1 MEMGGGIMA
10 THRLP
15 IMGATVLP
23 DATGECFMDNINN
36 QMALATGLMRN
47 LVMTFK
53 DPSAD
58 CGFYGT
64 FQVPQ
69 NYVGTAVLKILMVL
83 DGTVGATSVDF
94 EFSYRAL
101 ADNES
106 VEQGWQASETG
117 NTGNTNG
124 WANEDLALCSITLT
138 DANFA
143 VGDEVFFYLKRDFGT
158 DDFVGDVHVVGV
170 YFDYADA

>member
-1 MEMGGGIMA
+1 M
-10 THRLP
+10 T
-15 IMGATVLP
+15 LP
-23 DATGECFMDNINN
+23 DTTGECFMDNINN

-47 LVMTFK
+47 LVITLK

-58 CGFYGT
+58 TGFYGK

-69 NYVGTAVLKILMVL
+69 NYVDTANIVVTGIL
-83 DGTVGATSVDF
+83 DGTVGATSIDF

-106 VEQGWQASETG
+106 VEQVWQENVTF

-124 WANEDLALCSITLT
+124 WANEDVLEDSGALT
-138 DANFA
+138 DGNFA
-143 VGDEVFFYLKRDFGT
+143 VGDEVFYYFKRDFGT
-158 DDFVGDVHVVGV
+158 DDFVGDFHVTGL
-170 YFDYADA
+170 YFEYNDA

>member
-1 MEMGGGIMA
+1 MA

-23 DATGECFMDNINN
+23 DSTGECFMDNINN
-36 QMALATGLMRN
+36 QMALVTGLMRN

-69 NYVGTAVLKILMVL
+69 NYVGTAKIVVVGVL
-83 DGTVGATSVDF
+83 DGTIAATSLAF
-94 EFSYRAL
+94 EFSYVARADDETIEAAWDQSL
-101 ADNES
+101 AFEI
-106 VEQGWQASETG
+106 ASLSGSGYTD
-117 NTGNTNG
+117 
-124 WANEDLALCSITLT
+124 EDLFELSGTLT
-138 DANFA
+138 AGNFSA
-143 VGDEVFFYLKRDFGT
+143 GDEVFFYLKRDFSA
-158 DDFVGDVHVVGV
+158 DDFVGDAHVTGV
-170 YFDYADA
+170 YFEFADA

>member
-1 MEMGGGIMA
+1 MA

-23 DATGECFMDNINN
+23 DTTGQCYMNNINN
-36 QMALATGLMRN
+36 EMALATSLARN

-58 CGFYGT
+58 TGFYGT

-69 NYVGTAVLKILMVL
+69 NYVDSAVLKIFGLL
-83 DGTVGATSVDF
+83 DGTVAATSVDF

-117 NTGNTNG
+117 DSGNTNG
-124 WANEDLALCSITLT
+124 WTNEDLCLISITLT
-138 DANFA
+138 DGNFA
-143 VGDEVFFYLKRDFGT
+143 AGDEVFYYLKRDQGT
-158 DDFVGDVHVVGV
+158 DDFVGDFHVTGV
-170 YFDYADA
+170 YFEYADA